1 MVNLIHEPPAP
12 PKRHEFPVV
21 KEFADGLE
29 GSARPSPEVVG
40 IASRITEVARAKT
53 VQPEI
58 SVDIDGALSFDLRL
72 ASGLLLVAELDA
84 DGTLEALLID
94 DERDVIVKRLPNTDA
109 ATLIALFE

>member
-1 MVNLIHEPPAP
+1 MVNLTYDPPVP

-21 KEFADGLE
+21 EEFADGLDN
-29 GSARPSPEVVG
+29 ARPSPEIVG
-40 IASRITEVARAKT
+40 AASRITEAAHAKT

-72 ASGLLLVAELDA
+72 ANGLLLIAELDA

-94 DERDVIVKRLPNTDA
+94 DERDEIIKRLPGIDD